1 MSDTNRIAV
10 IGAGPMGLA
19 AAYELCKQGKQVDL
33 YEYDDRL
40 GGMSAH
46 FDFNGLSIERYYHF
60 VCHHDDP
67 LFALLDELGMSDCLH
82 WVDTKMGYYYEGHLH
97 RWGDPFSLLAFP
109 HLDLLSKLRYG
120 LHMFLSSKR
129 KKANWRPLDSL
140 DAVSWLKRGC
150 GDKAYAVLWD
160 RLFKLKFHELTDNL
174 SAAWIWARIRRVGRS
189 RRSIF
194 QESMG
199 YLEGGSQTLLDKL
212 AERITAQGGQI
223 HLSTPVQEVC
233 LSDGKLEGIKVA
245 GELRSYTQ
253 VISTIPLQYVPK
265 LIPTLPSQQ
274 LMQYSQVQNIG
285 VVCLLFKLRQPV
297 SDNFWLNISDRKMDI
312 PGIIEMS
319 NLRPFDNS
327 IVYVPYYMPQSHPK
341 FSWSDEQ
348 IIAEATGYL
357 KRINPML
364 TDADILDV
372 HASRYAYAQPICQ
385 PRFADYLSPMRS
397 SVQGLFIA
405 DTSYYYPEDRSI
417 SESVA
422 LGKQLAE
429 MAQA

>member
-1 MSDTNRIAV
+1 MNKIAI

-19 AAYELCKQGKQVDL
+19 AAYELGKQGQQVDL

-67 LFALLDELGMSDCLH
+67 LFALLAELGIADKLH

-97 RWGDPFSLLAFP
+97 RWGDPFSLLRFP
-109 HLDLLSKLRYG
+109 HLDMVSKLRYG

-129 KKANWRPLDSL
+129 KKANWRPLDAL
-140 DAVSWLKRGC
+140 DAVTWLKHGC
-150 GDKAYAVLWD
+150 GDRAFAVLWD
-160 RLFKLKFHELTDNL
+160 RLFKLKFHEFTNNL

-199 YLEGGSQTLLDKL
+199 YLEGGSQTLLDSL
-212 AERITAQGGQI
+212 ADRITTQGGQI
-223 HLSTPVQEVC
+223 YLSTPVQEVRI
-233 LSDGKLEGIKVA
+233 SAGKLAGIKVN
-245 GELRSYTQ
+245 GERHAYDQ

-265 LIPTLPSQQ
+265 LIPGLPAEQ
-274 LMQYSQVQNIG
+274 LDLYRQVKNIG

-297 SDNFWLNISDRKMDI
+297 SDNFWLNISDTEIEI

-319 NLRPFDNS
+319 NLRPFENS

-341 FSWSDEQ
+341 FSWSDDQ
-348 IIAEATGYL
+348 IIAEATAYL
-357 KRINPML
+357 KRINPIL
-364 TDADILDV
+364 TDADIIDV

-385 PRFADYLSPMRS
+385 PKFASHLPPIRS
-397 SVQGLFIA
+397 AVAGLYIA

-429 MAQA
+429 MALA

>member
-1 MSDTNRIAV
+1 MTNKIAV

-19 AAYELCKQGKQVDL
+19 AAYELTKQGQQVDL

-67 LFALLDELGMSDCLH
+67 LFALLKELGLSAKLH
-82 WVDTKMGYYYEGHLH
+82 WADTKMGYFYEGHLH
-97 RWGDPFSLLAFP
+97 PWGDPVSLLRFP
-109 HLDLLSKLRYG
+109 HLDMLSKLRYG
-120 LHMFLSSKR
+120 LHMFLASKR
-129 KKANWRPLDSL
+129 NKANWRPLDSL
-140 DAVSWLKRGC
+140 DAMTWLKRGC
-150 GDKAYAVLWD
+150 GEKAFAVLWD
-160 RLFKLKFHELTDNL
+160 RLFKLKFHDYKDNL

-199 YLEGGSQTLLDKL
+199 YLDGGSLTLLDKL
-212 AERITAQGGQI
+212 AERITAQGGRI
-223 HLSTPVQEVC
+223 HLSTPVQEVRI
-233 LSDGKLEGIKVA
+233 SAGKLSGIKVNSERHA
-245 GELRSYTQ
+245 YTQ

-265 LIPTLPSQQ
+265 LIPGLPPEQ
-274 LMQYSQVQNIG
+274 LEQYGQVQNIG
-285 VVCLLFKLRQPV
+285 VVCLLFKLRTPV
-297 SDNFWLNISDRKMDI
+297 TDNFWLNISDKEIEI

-319 NLRPFDNS
+319 NLRPFEQS

-341 FSWSDEQ
+341 FSWSDAA
-348 IIAEATGYL
+348 IIAEATAYL
-357 KRINPML
+357 KRINPIL
-364 TDADILDV
+364 TDADIIDV
-372 HASRYAYAQPICQ
+372 HASRYAFAQPICQ
-385 PRFADYLSPMRS
+385 PNFAEHLPPIRS
-397 SVQGLFIA
+397 SVDGLFIA

-429 MAQA
+429 MALA

>member
-1 MSDTNRIAV
+1 MTDKIAV

-19 AAYELCKQGKQVDL
+19 VAYELSKQGCQVDL

-67 LFALLDELGMSDCLH
+67 LFGLLDELGMSDKLH

-97 RWGDPFSLLAFP
+97 PWGDPVSLLSFP
-109 HLDLLSKLRYG
+109 HLDMVSKLRYG

-129 KKANWRPLDSL
+129 KKANWQPLDSL

-199 YLEGGSQTLLDKL
+199 YLEGGSQTLLDKM
-212 AERITAQGGQI
+212 AARITELGGQI
-223 HLSTPVQEVC
+223 HLSTPVQEVRIVA
-233 LSDGKLEGIKVA
+233 DKLAGIKVE
-245 GELRSYTQ
+245 GERRPYAK

-265 LIPTLPSQQ
+265 LIPGLPAQQ
-274 LMQYSQVQNIG
+274 LEQYSQVKNIG
-285 VVCLLFKLRQPV
+285 VVCLLFKLSQPV
-297 SDNFWLNISDRKMDI
+297 TENFWLNISDKEIEI

-319 NLRPFDNS
+319 NLRPFENT
-327 IVYVPYYMPQSHPK
+327 IVYVPYYMPQTHPK
-341 FSWSDEQ
+341 FSWPDEQ
-348 IIAEATGYL
+348 IIAEATDYL
-357 KRINPML
+357 KRINPVL

-385 PRFADYLSPMRS
+385 PEFTNHLPPMRS
-397 SVQGLFIA
+397 EVKGLFIA

-422 LGKQLAE
+422 LGKELAE
-429 MAQA
+429 MALA

>member
-1 MSDTNRIAV
+1 MNRIAV

-19 AAYELCKQGKQVDL
+19 AAYEMTKQGHRVDL

-67 LFALLDELGMSDCLH
+67 LFALLAELDIADKLH
-82 WVDTKMGYYYEGHLH
+82 WVDTKMGYFYEGHLH

-109 HLDLLSKLRYG
+109 HLDMLSKLRYG

-129 KKANWRPLDSL
+129 RKASWRPLDPL
-140 DAVSWLKRGC
+140 DAVTWLKRGC
-150 GDKAYAVLWD
+150 GNKAYAVLWD
-160 RLFKLKFHELTDNL
+160 RLFKLKFHEFTNNL

-212 AERITAQGGQI
+212 AERITAQDGRI
-223 HLSTPVQEVC
+223 YLSTPVQEVC
-233 LSDGKLEGIKVA
+233 LAEGKLKGIRIN
-245 GELRSYTQ
+245 GEQRAYDQ

-265 LIPTLPSQQ
+265 LIPGLPAAQ
-274 LMQYSQVQNIG
+274 LEQYRRVQNIG

-297 SDNFWLNISDRKMDI
+297 TDNFWLNISDREIAI

-319 NLRPFDNS
+319 NLRPFDTS

-348 IIAEATGYL
+348 IIAEATAYL
-357 KRINPML
+357 KRINPVL
-364 TDADILDV
+364 TDADIIDV
-372 HASRYAYAQPICQ
+372 QASRYAYAQPICQ
-385 PRFADYLSPMRS
+385 PNFASHLPPIRS
-397 SVQGLFIA
+397 GVDGLFIA

-429 MAQA
+429 MALA

>member
-1 MSDTNRIAV
+1 
-10 IGAGPMGLA
+10 MGLA
-19 AAYELCKQGKQVDL
+19 TAYELTKQGQQVDL

-67 LFALLDELGMSDCLH
+67 LFALLEELGISDKLH
-82 WVDTKMGYYYEGHLH
+82 WADTKMGYFYEGHLH
-97 RWGDPFSLLAFP
+97 PWGDPVSLLRFP

-129 KKANWRPLDSL
+129 NKANWRPLDSV
-140 DAVSWLKRGC
+140 DAVTWLKRGC
-150 GDKAYAVLWD
+150 GEKAFAVLWE
-160 RLFKLKFHELTDNL
+160 RLFQLKFHDYMDNL

-199 YLEGGSQTLLDKL
+199 YLDGGSQTLLDKL
-212 AERITAQGGQI
+212 AQRITAQGGRI
-223 HLSTPVQEVC
+223 HLATPVQEVRI
-233 LSDGKLEGIKVA
+233 SAGKLSGIKVNSERHA
-245 GELRSYTQ
+245 YTQ

-265 LIPTLPSQQ
+265 LIPGLPSAQ
-274 LMQYSQVQNIG
+274 LEQYGQVQNIG

-297 SDNFWLNISDRKMDI
+297 TDNFWLNISDKEIEI

-319 NLRPFDNS
+319 NLRPFDHS

-341 FSWSDEQ
+341 FSWSDTE
-348 IIAEATGYL
+348 IITEATAYL
-357 KRINPML
+357 KRINPIL
-364 TDADILDV
+364 TDADIIDV
-372 HASRYAYAQPICQ
+372 HASRYAFAQPICQ
-385 PRFADYLSPMRS
+385 PRFGDHLPPIRS
-397 SVQGLFIA
+397 AVDGLFIA

-429 MAQA
+429 MALA

>member
-1 MSDTNRIAV
+1 MNKIAV

-19 AAYELCKQGKQVDL
+19 AAYELTKQGRQVDL

-67 LFALLDELGMSDCLH
+67 LFELLAELGIADKLH
-82 WVDTKMGYYYEGHLH
+82 WMDTRMGYFYEGHLH
-97 RWGDPFSLLAFP
+97 RWGDPFSLLSFP

-129 KKANWRPLDSL
+129 KKANWQALDSL
-140 DAVSWLKRGC
+140 DAVTWLKRGC
-150 GDKAYAVLWD
+150 GQKAFDVLWD
-160 RLFKLKFHELTDNL
+160 RLFKLKFHAYTSNL

-199 YLEGGSQTLLDKL
+199 YIEGGSQTLLDKM
-212 AERITAQGGQI
+212 ADRIITQGGQI

-233 LSDGKLEGIKVA
+233 IRDGKLSGVKIN
-245 GELRSYTQ
+245 GETREYAQ
-253 VISTIPLQYVPK
+253 VISTIPLQYVPR
-265 LIPTLPSQQ
+265 LIPGLPSQQ
-274 LMQYSQVQNIG
+274 LELYRQVQNIG
-285 VVCLLFKLRQPV
+285 VVCLLYKLKQPV
-297 SDNFWLNISDRKMDI
+297 TDNFWLNISDKEIEI

-319 NLRPFDNS
+319 NLRPFDTS

-357 KRINPML
+357 KKINPML
-364 TDADILDV
+364 TDSDIIDV
-372 HASRYAYAQPICQ
+372 HASRYAFAQPICQ
-385 PRFADYLSPMRS
+385 PNFASHLPPMRS
-397 SVQGLFIA
+397 AVRGLFIA

-429 MAQA
+429 MVLA

>member
-1 MSDTNRIAV
+1 MNKIAV

-19 AAYELCKQGKQVDL
+19 AAYALTKQGQTVDL

-67 LFALLDELGMSDCLH
+67 LFALLAELGIADKLH
-82 WVDTKMGYYYEGHLH
+82 WVDTKMGYFYQGHLH
-97 RWGDPFSLLAFP
+97 RWGDPLSLLAFP
-109 HLDLLSKLRYG
+109 HLGLMAKLRYG

-129 KKANWRPLDSL
+129 NKQNWQALDGL
-140 DAVSWLKRGC
+140 DAVTWLKRGC
-150 GDKAYAVLWD
+150 GDKAYAVLWE
-160 RLFKLKFHELTDNL
+160 RLFKLKFHDYMHNL

-223 HLSTPVQEVC
+223 HLSTPVEEV
-233 LSDGKLEGIKVA
+233 SVQDGKLSGVKVK
-245 GELRSYTQ
+245 GEQREYAK
-253 VISTIPLQYVPK
+253 VISTIPLQYLPQ
-265 LIPTLPSQQ
+265 LIPALPEARRQQ
-274 LMQYSQVQNIG
+274 YAQVQNIG

-297 SDNFWLNISDRKMDI
+297 TENFWLNISDENIEI

-319 NLRPFDNS
+319 NLQPFEQS

-341 FSWSDEQ
+341 FSWSDER
-348 IIAEATGYL
+348 IIAEATAYL
-357 KRINPML
+357 KRINPVL
-364 TDADILDV
+364 TDTDIIDV

-385 PRFADYLSPMRS
+385 PKFASRLPPIASEIS
-397 SVQGLFIA
+397 GLYIA

-417 SESVA
+417 SESVH
-422 LGKQLAE
+422 LGQQLAQ
-429 MAQA
+429 MALA

>member
-1 MSDTNRIAV
+1 MNKIAV

-19 AAYELCKQGKQVDL
+19 VAYELSKQGRQVDL

-67 LFALLDELGMSDCLH
+67 LFELLAELGIADKLH
-82 WVDTKMGYYYEGHLH
+82 WVDTRMGYFYEGHLH
-97 RWGDPFSLLAFP
+97 RWGDPFSLLRFP
-109 HLDLLSKLRYG
+109 HLDMLSKLRYG

-129 KKANWRPLDSL
+129 KKANWQALDSV

-150 GDKAYAVLWD
+150 GRKAFAVLWE
-160 RLFKLKFHELTDNL
+160 RLFKLKFHHYMGNL

-194 QESMG
+194 QENMG
-199 YLEGGSQTLLDKL
+199 YIEGGSQTLLEKM
-212 AERITAQGGQI
+212 AERITAQGGTI
-223 HLSTPVQEVC
+223 YLSTPVEEVC
-233 LSDGKLEGIKVA
+233 INGGKLSGIKVK
-245 GELRSYTQ
+245 GKLREYAQ
-253 VISTIPLQYVPK
+253 VLSTIPLQYVPK
-265 LIPTLPSQQ
+265 LIPGLPPQQ
-274 LMQYSQVQNIG
+274 LEQYKQLQNIG
-285 VVCLLFKLRQPV
+285 VVCLLFKLNQSV
-297 SDNFWLNISDRKMDI
+297 TDNFWLNISDSEIEI

-319 NLRPFDNS
+319 NLRPFDTS

-341 FSWSDEQ
+341 FNWSDAQ
-348 IIAEATGYL
+348 IIAEATAYL
-357 KRINPML
+357 KRINPVL
-364 TDADILDV
+364 TDADIIDV
-372 HASRYAYAQPICQ
+372 HASRYAFAQPICQ
-385 PRFADYLSPMRS
+385 PNFTRGLPPMRS
-397 SVQGLFIA
+397 EVEGLFIA

-422 LGKQLAE
+422 LGKQLAA
-429 MAQA
+429 MALA